1 MRVFSSPKILFG
13 IVFAGLLAGS
23 ASLAVDGARL
33 ATQLSESDFIPFDE
47 KRAAIGQLLFYD
59 PILSGNRNISC
70 GTCHHHDHA
79 STDGLALGIGEG
91 GTGLSKKRSVGV
103 GHSLIERR
111 VPRNA
116 PAMFNLGA
124 KEMRVLFHD
133 GRLEHGDMFGN
144 GFNSPA
150 EEWLPAGLTSLAAVQ
165 AMFPVASETEMAG
178 EPEDN
183 EIAGAANDRIDNVW
197 PIVAERVRMPY
208 RDLMIEAYDD
218 VDTAGDITMVHV
230 ANALGDFINSEWRSY
245 ESAYDLNK
253 MSNIQ
258 QAGADLFFG
267 KAGCAGC
274 HSGALFTDQKFY
286 ALGLPAFGPGRTR
299 RFDPIP
305 RDVGR
310 MGETDL
316 LEDAYRFRTPTLR
329 NVADTAPYGHN
340 GAYPTLEGIIR
351 HHLDPVAALAEWRPE
366 MVALTP
372 HEVLSKV
379 DFIIQEDRREMGRQV
394 AKIDITPMVLTD
406 GEVEALVAFM
416 HALSDEARLAGR
428 LGRPDSVPSGL
439 PID

>member
-13 IVFAGLLAGS
+13 VVFAGLLAGS
-23 ASLAVDGARL
+23 ASLAVDGAQL
-33 ATQLSESDFIPFDE
+33 ETQLSENDFISFDE

-79 STDGLALGIGEG
+79 STDGLSLGIGEG
-91 GTGLSKKRSVGV
+91 GVGLSAKRNVGA

-124 KEMRVLFHD
+124 KETRVLFHD
-133 GRLEHGDMFGN
+133 GRLERGDMFGN

-218 VDTAGDITMVHV
+218 VHSAGDITMVHI
-230 ANALGDFINSEWRSY
+230 ANALGDFINSEWRAY
-245 ESAYDLNK
+245 ESAYDLNA
-253 MSNIQ
+253 MTDIQ

-267 KAGCAGC
+267 KAGCASC
-274 HSGALFTDQKFY
+274 HSGALFTDQAFH
-286 ALGLPAFGPGRTR
+286 ALALPAFGPGRTR
-299 RFDPIP
+299 RFDPIA

-329 NVADTAPYGHN
+329 NVAHTAPYGHN

-351 HHLDPVAALAEWRPE
+351 HHLNPTKARAEWRPDR
-366 MVALTP
+366 VTLAP
-372 HEVLSKV
+372 HETLSAV
-379 DFIIQEDRREMGRQV
+379 DFIIQQDRREMARQ
-394 AKIDITPMVLTD
+394 AATIDIQPIDLSD
-406 GEVEALVAFM
+406 DEVEALVAFM
-416 HALSDEARLAGR
+416 HALTDEKRLAGR
-428 LGRPDSVPSGL
+428 LGRPDRVPSGL